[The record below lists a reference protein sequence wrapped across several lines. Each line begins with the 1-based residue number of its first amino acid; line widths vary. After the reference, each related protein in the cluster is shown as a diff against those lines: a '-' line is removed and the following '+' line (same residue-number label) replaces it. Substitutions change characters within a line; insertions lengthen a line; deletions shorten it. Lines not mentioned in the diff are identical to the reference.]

1 MCICGKDFP
10 PTVSLWVSASHI
22 YQVFINS
29 CQFYKT
35 YVGRENSGAIVTK

>member
-10 PTVSLWVSASHI
+10 PTVSVWVSASHI

-29 CQFYKT
+29 KT
-35 YVGRENSGAIVTK
+35 YVGRENIGAIVTK